1 MQLPSHLETPYV
13 QGVLYNSSLQ
23 NLPDE
28 MWKAVEGFD
37 QYAISN
43 YGRLKSLK
51 RQSPSLFG
59 RERMLPE
66 KIMKLIFVKSF
77 NQYLQKQSY
86 AVHCTLSSDGKK
98 YRKSVARL
106 VYYHFIEKFDYSDR
120 RISIMSKDGDSLHVH
135 QSNLQRMSAS
145 EKRKVTFT
153 ANRARN
159 RNVIYQQAVSQY
171 TVEGVFVADFDSMYK
186 AAEHI
191 KILPESIMDVI
202 HKEFLTAGGYR
213 WFLKSHIPQQE
224 EFKVQNRRDAEP
236 NILNISLWE
245 KLEKPAIDRENPPP
259 CMNLSLKNL
268 PGEHWK
274 PIPISPYENR
284 FMISDKGRVKRLSGW
299 TTTGRKVFLQE
310 QILSQLLSTEGTQRS
325 LFTIL
330 NYQGKQRA
338 ITTVKLIYCCFVEQF
353 DLSGKAKVVVNKSNP
368 FWDIDIRQLSL
379 HSIHSVLKGKL

>member
-1 MQLPSHLETPYV
+1 MKLPFHLETSYV
-13 QGVLYNSSLQ
+13 KEVLYNSTLQ

-28 MWKAVEGFD
+28 QWKAVEGFD
-37 QYAISN
+37 QYAVSN
-43 YGRLKSLK
+43 YGRLKSLE
-51 RQSPSLFG
+51 RQAPSLFG

-77 NQYLQKQSY
+77 NQYLQKESY
-86 AVHCTLSSDGKK
+86 QVHCTLSADGKK

-120 RISIMSKDGDSLHVH
+120 GISIMSRDGDSLHIH
-135 QSNLQRMSAS
+135 HSNLQKMTAS
-145 EKRKVTFT
+145 EKRKATFA

-159 RNVIYQQAVSQY
+159 RNVIYKQAVSQY
-171 TVEGVFVADFDSMYK
+171 TVEGVFVADFDSMYE
-186 AAEHI
+186 AAEHV

-213 WFLKSHIPQQE
+213 WFLKTHTPQQE
-224 EFKVQNRRDAEP
+224 DFKIQNRSTP
-236 NILNISLWE
+236 QQNILNTALWE
-245 KLEKPAIDRENPPP
+245 KLGKPAIDLKNPPP
-259 CMNLSLKNL
+259 SMNLSLKNL

-299 TTTGRKVFLQE
+299 TAKGRKVFLHE
-310 QILSQLLSTEGTQRS
+310 QILSQLLSTEGTQHS

-330 NYQGKQRA
+330 NHGGKQRA
-338 ITTVKLIYCCFVEQF
+338 ITTVKLMYCCFVEQF
-353 DLSGKAKVVVNKSNP
+353 DLLANTQVVVNKNDP
-368 FWDIDIRQLSL
+368 FWDIDIKRLSL
-379 HSIHSVLKGKL
+379 HSIHSVLKGKI